1 MDKRTNNNKK
11 QICSVILPVY
21 NSERY
26 LNRTITS
33 VLQQTMPHFELLAID
48 DGSTDHSAKYRL
60 NKVEEKRILYCASTT
75 SHLKNFHFPYI
86 EALAQEGYC
95 ITACAEAKEL
105 LPGTTDF
112 FIVPFCKSFFSLK
125 NIQNIFRLY
134 SFLKENRFYA
144 ISVHTT
150 LAAFIVRIAVFLLPR
165 KQRHK
170 VFYTCHGYLFS
181 NEDGWHKWKYLLPE
195 KMCAAVTDVLMVM
208 NQEDAQLA
216 EQYKLC
222 YGKTYFIPG
231 MGVDFTQFDIAVS
244 KAELRQK
251 NNIAKQDV
259 LFVFAG
265 EFSDR
270 KNQKQLITVF
280 AQAKADMPYAKL
292 ILAGQGALLDVCI
305 ALVKRLQLEQ
315 CIFFA
320 GYVEDVPTLYQCCDV
335 CISSSKI
342 EGLPFNIMEAM
353 YCELPCIVSAIKG
366 HEDLIQHGKT
376 GYLYK
381 SEAEFTDYMI
391 QLYKNIELRQ
401 QMGQAAKQEVE
412 QYRRENVL
420 PAIMRVYEENL

>member
-1 MDKRTNNNKK
+1 MNKKINKDKK

-33 VLQQTMPHFELLAID
+33 ILQQTVSQFELLAID
-48 DGSTDHSAKYRL
+48 DRCADNSEKYRL

-75 SHLKNFHFPYI
+75 NHLKNFHLPYI
-86 EALAQEGYC
+86 EALAQEGYQVTTC
-95 ITACAEAKEL
+95 TESKEL
-105 LPGTTDF
+105 LLGATDF

-125 NIQNIFRLY
+125 NIQNIFRLHN
-134 SFLKENRFYA
+134 FLKRDKFCT

-150 LAAFIVRIAVFLLPR
+150 LAAFIVRMAVFLLPK
-165 KQRHK
+165 KQRPK

-181 NEDGWHKWKYLLPE
+181 NKDGWHKWKYLIPE

-208 NQEDAQLA
+208 NQEDEQLA

-231 MGVDFTQFDIAVS
+231 MGVDFTQFDVTVS
-244 KAELRQK
+244 KTELRRK

-265 EFSDR
+265 EFSSR
-270 KNQKQLITVF
+270 KNQKQLITAF
-280 AQAKADMPYAKL
+280 MKAKNNMPYAKL
-292 ILAGQGALLDVCI
+292 ILAGQGTLLNECT
-305 ALVKRLQLEQ
+305 ALVKQLQLEQ
-315 CIFFA
+315 SIYFA
-320 GYVEDVPTLYQCCDV
+320 GYVEDISVLYQCCDV
-335 CISSSKI
+335 CVSSSKI

-353 YCELPCIVSAIKG
+353 YCSLPCIASKVKG

-381 SEAEFTDYMI
+381 SETEFANYMT
-391 QLYKNIELRQ
+391 QLYQNMELRQ
-401 QMGQAAKQEVE
+401 QLGQAAKQEVE
-412 QYRRENVL
+412 KYRQQNVL
-420 PAIMRVYEENL
+420 PVIMQVYEENL